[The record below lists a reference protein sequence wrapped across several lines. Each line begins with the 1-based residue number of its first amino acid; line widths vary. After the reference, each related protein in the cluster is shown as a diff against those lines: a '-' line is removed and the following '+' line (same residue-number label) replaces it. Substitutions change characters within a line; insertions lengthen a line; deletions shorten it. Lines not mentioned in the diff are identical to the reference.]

1 MQTNTKQRIQVIS
14 ILAAFIIPAVISWG
28 LYRYHD
34 YFQLGTT
41 NHGTLLNPPVK
52 AEYLYSDGN
61 ARKWRIIQV
70 SGDLCDAACIKTDY
84 QLRQLQKAL
93 GKDRDR
99 VQVVL
104 MGPHYAPLQK
114 LQSTIGSDKISKA
127 QFAVNNKIY
136 LVDPDGNLFMY
147 YSSDASPMHIL
158 KDVKKVLEVS
168 QIG

>member
-1 MQTNTKQRIQVIS
+1 MQTNTKQRIQIIS
-14 ILAAFIIPAVISWG
+14 LLAVFIIPAVISWVM
-28 LYRYHD
+28 YHYHG

-41 NHGTLLNPPVK
+41 NHGVLLNPPIK
-52 AEYLYSDGN
+52 AENLYSDSA

-70 SGDLCDAACIKTDY
+70 SGEMCDAACIKTDY

-114 LQSTIGSDKISKA
+114 LQSTIPGDKISKA

-136 LVDPDGNLFMY
+136 LVDPDDNVFMY
-147 YSSDASPMHIL
+147 YSSNANPMHIL